1 MKIKIKNKLITE
13 EFDEGMLVLNM
24 NTGKYLETND
34 IGLKIFNLLKKY
46 GDTESVYLALKDEFD
61 VPDNILRKDIE
72 SFVKD
77 LEKFNILKT
86 YNN

>member
-46 GDTESVYLALKDEFD
+46 GDTESVHLALKDEFD